1 MINKIQ
7 KLRELINHYNEK
19 YFNEQISEISDE
31 EYDKLLLELHTLEE
45 KAKLD
50 KTMDIGFTPENTFK
64 KVEHKQTMFSL
75 LKLFNRDDLYGWLN
89 KNYGKITDLVLELKM
104 DGLAL
109 SLKYEN
115 GKLVCGST
123 RGNGYIGEDITNS
136 VLLIDNIPK
145 TIDYKDDIE
154 IRGEIILPKE
164 GLDTINK
171 MRKSSNQELYKN
183 VRNAAS
189 GIIRNKQPIKD
200 YCKYLKFKAYILLD
214 NKSYLESV
222 QMMKNFGFD
231 TVNDIDSKTIKLN
244 DVNKNTDEILDF
256 INYINNKRNT
266 YEFDIDGIV
275 LKCNDIN
282 EQLELGYKD
291 KRPNWAISYKFEAKN
306 GVTKLIGVEHLLG
319 SKGNVTPRA
328 ILEPVKID
336 GSIITKPTLHN
347 YEEIKR
353 LDLKIGDYVLVEK
366 RGDVIPKITKV
377 YTELRTG
384 DEINIEEPQYCP
396 ECGNKLIKQN
406 IFIRCDNKN
415 CFGRKLFKIVN
426 YCMSMDIKDFGQ
438 KKIEKL
444 VENNVIN
451 CIEDL
456 YKLTPE
462 KFEGIEGFA
471 EKSINT
477 IINNIEKSKLNSL
490 DKVIAG
496 LTIENVGV
504 KMSKEFAKRFK
515 TLENF
520 KNAKIENFYGFGEVV
535 SKNTLK
541 WIINNQ
547 ELLNNLIE
555 LNVYSEQIKETKLD
569 GISFSFT
576 GKLSNNRKFY
586 ENEII
591 KNGGII
597 GNINKK
603 LNYLVIG
610 DGAKEHKI
618 EKAKLYNINVIN
630 ENEFN
635 KLMEEYNV

>member
-1 MINKIQ
+1 MIEKIK

-50 KTMDIGFTPENTFK
+50 KTMDIGFTPENTFE

-89 KNYGKITDLVLELKM
+89 KNYDKITDLVLELKM

-164 GLDTINK
+164 GLDAINE
-171 MRKSSNQELYKN
+171 MRKNSNQELYKN

-222 QMMKNFGFD
+222 KIMKNFGFD
-231 TVNDIDSKTIKLN
+231 TVNDIDSKIIKLDN
-244 DVNKNTDEILDF
+244 VDKNTDEILDF
-256 INYINNKRNT
+256 INYIDNKRNT

-291 KRPNWAISYKFEAKN
+291 KRPKWAISYKFEAKN
-306 GVTKLIGVEHLLG
+306 GITKLIGVEHLLG
-319 SKGNVTPRA
+319 GKGNITPRA
-328 ILEPVKID
+328 ILEPIEVD
-336 GSIITKPTLHN
+336 GSVITKPTLHN

-384 DEINIEEPQYCP
+384 DEIDIEKPEYCP
-396 ECGNKLIKQN
+396 ECGSKLTEQN

-415 CFGRKLFKIVN
+415 CTGGKLFKIVN
-426 YCMSMDIKDFGQ
+426 YCMVMDIKDFGQ

-471 EKSINT
+471 EKSANT
-477 IINNIEKSKLNSL
+477 IINNIEKSKSNSL

-496 LTIENVGV
+496 LTIKNVGT
-504 KMSKEFAKRFK
+504 KMGKEFAERFK

-520 KNAKIENFYGFGEVV
+520 KNAKIEDFEGFGEVV
-535 SKNTLK
+535 SKYTIE
-541 WIINNQ
+541 WITNNQ
-547 ELLNNLIE
+547 ELLSNLIE
-555 LNVYSEQIKETKLD
+555 LNVYSEQVKETKLN

-576 GKLSNNRKFY
+576 GKLNNSRKVY
-586 ENEII
+586 ENKII
-591 KNGGII
+591 ENGGVI
-597 GNINKK
+597 GNINKN

-618 EKAKLYNINVIN
+618 DKAKSYNVNVIN
-630 ENEFN
+630 EEEFN

>member
-282 EQLELGYKD
+282 EQLKLGYKNR
-291 KRPNWAISYKFEAKN
+291 RPNWAISYKFEAKN

-555 LNVYSEQIKETKLD
+555 LNVYSE
-569 GISFSFT
+569 
-576 GKLSNNRKFY
+576 
-586 ENEII
+586 
-591 KNGGII
+591 
-597 GNINKK
+597 
-603 LNYLVIG
+603 
-610 DGAKEHKI
+610 
-618 EKAKLYNINVIN
+618 
-630 ENEFN
+630 
-635 KLMEEYNV
+635 